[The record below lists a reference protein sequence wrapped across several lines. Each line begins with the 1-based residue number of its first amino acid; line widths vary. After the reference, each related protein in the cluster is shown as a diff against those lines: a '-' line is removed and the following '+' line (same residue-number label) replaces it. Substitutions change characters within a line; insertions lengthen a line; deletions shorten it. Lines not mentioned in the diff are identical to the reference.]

1 MNSLTKSDP
10 CRARRKEWNEAVPAT
25 KTPEAGHRDQPSA
38 EAPAAHPPARHA
50 EDRDVARD
58 DERRGAEFAVY
69 PLEHFERELA

>member
-10 CRARRKEWNEAVPAT
+10 CRARRKEWNEAVPAM

-38 EAPAAHPPARHA
+38 E
-50 EDRDVARD
+50 DRDAVRD
-58 DERRGAEFAVY
+58 DERRGTEFAVY